1 MKIPYYIEAV
11 KTDSTG
17 EEKILYG
24 QYVNYNLLNG
34 ISRVFA
40 NGYIEHWYTGELVTY
55 ADFFDG
61 FITAQE
67 LVDKAKEQQA
77 AKVPKEGE

>member
-1 MKIPYYIEAV
+1 M
-11 KTDSTG
+11 
-17 EEKILYG
+17 
-24 QYVNYNLLNG
+24 
-34 ISRVFA
+34 
-40 NGYIEHWYTGELVTY
+40 TY